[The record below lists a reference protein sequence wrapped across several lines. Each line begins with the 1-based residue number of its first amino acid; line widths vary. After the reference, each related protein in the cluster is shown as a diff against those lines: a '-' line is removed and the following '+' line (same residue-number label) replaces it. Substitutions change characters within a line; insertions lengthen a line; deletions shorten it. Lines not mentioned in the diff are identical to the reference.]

1 MCCLLSSIERSVC
14 NDGIVECE
22 GKRKGEIMRKSGSD
36 V

>member
-1 MCCLLSSIERSVC
+1 MCCLLSSFERSVC

-22 GKRKGEIMRKSGSD
+22 RKRKGEVIRKSGSD